1 MSLHCS
7 RLDGRTAVQW
17 PKLCG
22 AICTVQN
29 RLLAV
34 LRRKKTTIVILHRAS
49 RGANLG
55 SLCQTQP
62 LSLKFH
68 RSKINYISYL
78 TPIPSCFHPTSQF
91 ISVLAGKFSNHET
104 GTQCRS
110 RLWHEP
116 TGEKSENRRY
126 DNNDNGKRCSGNHSK
141 PGWMDKSGE
150 AEEEER
156 GQGGLE
162 TRCAFAFFLS

>member
-1 MSLHCS
+1 MTCNISCILP
-7 RLDGRTAVQW
+7 TAV
-17 PKLCG
+17 G
-22 AICTVQN
+22 G
-29 RLLAV
+29 
-34 LRRKKTTIVILHRAS
+34 

-68 RSKINYISYL
+68 WSKINYIWYL
-78 TPIPSCFHPTSQF
+78 TPIPSCFHPTSPF
-91 ISVLAGKFSNHET
+91 YFRDRDRCRVSSNET